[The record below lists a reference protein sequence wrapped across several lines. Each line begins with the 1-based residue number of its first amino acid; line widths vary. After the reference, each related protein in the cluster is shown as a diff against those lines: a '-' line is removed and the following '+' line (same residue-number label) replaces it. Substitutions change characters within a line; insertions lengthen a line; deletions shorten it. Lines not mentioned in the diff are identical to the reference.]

1 MRNLIIK
8 RNKSFAGCFG
18 KVRVYIEDLRAGELN
33 IKGCPCRKLGELKN
47 GEEKTFP
54 IDNAQTKV
62 FVIGDAATRD
72 FCMDWKSIPAGE
84 QDVRLSGKNSFDP
97 QNGNPFAF
105 DK

>member
-8 RNKSFAGCFG
+8 RNKSLAGCFG
-18 KVRVYIEDLRAGELN
+18 KVRVYVEDKENGELN
-33 IKGCPCRKLGELKN
+33 IKGCACRKLGELKN
-47 GEEKTFP
+47 GEEKAFSIT
-54 IDNAQTKV
+54 NEQTKV

-72 FCMDWKSIPAGE
+72 FCMDWRSIPAGNA
-84 QDVRLSGKNSFDP
+84 DIHLSGKNTFDP

>member
-8 RNKSFAGCFG
+8 RNKSLAGCFG
-18 KVRVYIEDLRAGELN
+18 KVRVYIKDVENGELN

-47 GEEKTFP
+47 GEEKAFS
-54 IDNAQTKV
+54 IVNEQTKV

-72 FCMDWKSIPAGE
+72 FCMDWRSIPAGNT
-84 QDVRLSGKNSFDP
+84 DIHLTGKNSFDP
-97 QNGNPFAF
+97 HNGNPFVF